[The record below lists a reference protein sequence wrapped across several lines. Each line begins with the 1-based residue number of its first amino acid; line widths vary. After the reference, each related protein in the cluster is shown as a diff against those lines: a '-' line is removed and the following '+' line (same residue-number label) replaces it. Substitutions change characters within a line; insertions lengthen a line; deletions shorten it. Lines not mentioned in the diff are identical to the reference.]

1 MNIKNSWKRETVM
14 QFVDLLLIIL
24 MAAWL
29 LGFRLN
35 LTPSLPEGIYRIS
48 SDELQRG
55 DLAAFC
61 LSSDNPFSALADE
74 RGYLGPGIC
83 PSGLRP
89 LLKKLVGLPGDNLI
103 VADDGL
109 ILNGELL
116 PGTVRPSHDRQG
128 RTLPESL
135 LKSEIISDGFGLL
148 LSQDHA
154 GSFDSRHFGL
164 IPLESLKKVNPVVIS
179 DREQYEAGF
188 SPNSAQ

>member
-1 MNIKNSWKRETVM
+1 MNIKNSWKREVTM
-14 QFVDLLLIIL
+14 LFVELLLIVL
-24 MAAWL
+24 VAAWL

-35 LTPSLPEGIYRIS
+35 LTPSLPEGIYQIS

-61 LSSDNPFSALADE
+61 LNAGNPYSALANE

-89 LLKKLVGLPGDNLI
+89 LLKELVGMPGDSLVI
-103 VADDGL
+103 VDDGL
-109 ILNGELL
+109 LLNGKLL
-116 PGTVRPSHDRQG
+116 SGTARPSHDTQG
-128 RTLPESL
+128 RVLPESL
-135 LKSEIISDGFGLL
+135 VRDGIIPEGYGLL

-164 IPLESLKKVNPVVIS
+164 IPLESLKKAKPVVIKGQ
-179 DREQYEAGF
+179 E
-188 SPNSAQ
+188 